1 MIWESVSVA
10 PVRTPDGHVT
20 VPKEVLESM
29 ERNKIGL
36 KGENS
41 GVCRADCQTG
51 MCKAIV
57 RWNVLTEG
65 PLETQVGKG
74 AVSLNLT
81 LRRLAFH
88 FLYFLLHSFTYTTLI
103 VL

>member
-36 KGENS
+36 KGEDS
-41 GVCRADCQTG
+41 GLCRA
-51 MCKAIV
+51 
-57 RWNVLTEG
+57 E
-65 PLETQVGKG
+65 
-74 AVSLNLT
+74 
-81 LRRLAFH
+81 
-88 FLYFLLHSFTYTTLI
+88 
-103 VL
+103 